1 MAVRIDLSDRDAEV
15 LADLLDA
22 VTTER
27 VAVPTGATV
36 PSFRALDLMPARDA
50 VHAAIRRSRMRV
62 VSDDE
67 PPGAA

>member
-1 MAVRIDLSDRDAEV
+1 MVRVDLSERDAAV
-15 LADLLDA
+15 LAELLDA

-27 VAVPTGATV
+27 TAVPVDGAA

-50 VHAAIRRSRMRV
+50 VHAAIRRARMRV
-62 VSDDE
+62 VRDDL